1 MNEEETQLM
10 TEALAEAGVSPED
23 AANAIKATE
32 RANAEI
38 AQLKAQLAQE
48 KALRFAAKLR
58 DSCIDTFVGVSSNS
72 NADPGSTLDLI
83 VATSPSQLQANIAAR
98 FGTSDSFPF
107 GGAIAFVPVV
117 LWPTYQPDAKRPTQP
132 LQDSKG
138 RPIPNLQL
146 GRTFINQ
153 SLAVHTILLPDGSK
167 RDVSITGMATL
178 GVAMNLST
186 GDIASP
192 DAIYT
197 RIEKALDRRS
207 FQSTGTNPHAL
218 GDTADTGVGCFI
230 PSTANAP
237 DPSQQAALAHQQEQA
252 RIAARAKLART

>member
-10 TEALAEAGVSPED
+10 TEALVEAGIDPSQ
-23 AANAIKATE
+23 AANALAATE
-32 RANAEI
+32 KANEEI
-38 AQLKAQLAQE
+38 RLLKAQLAQE

-83 VATSPSQLQANIAAR
+83 VATSPAQLQANIQAR
-98 FGTSDSFPF
+98 FGTGDSFPF
-107 GGAIAFVPVV
+107 GAIAFIPVV

-138 RPIPNLQL
+138 RPISNLQL

-153 SLAVHTILLPDGSK
+153 SLAIHTVYLPDGSR
-167 RDVSITGMATL
+167 RDVSLTGMATL

-192 DAIYT
+192 DSIYT

-218 GDTADTGVGCFI
+218 GDSTDTGVGCFI

-252 RIAARAKLART
+252 RIASRAKLAR